1 MNPDAMNATVS
12 LVVLANAIVLTTI
25 SRDFPPALRPAAK
38 DWQIGTLLIAIG
50 AGFVATGRWLPLP
63 LMVILTNG
71 PLVFGLIA
79 YRRSLRKFVGAEPK
93 RFDWLL
99 GVFVTLSVL
108 AFSAIHVS
116 FMARV
121 VLVSAAWLWLM
132 IDSIRLLLGPG
143 SQSGAR
149 SQRMLAAIFALVAAF
164 VAVRLF
170 FFLPHDLPADF
181 TSASQNFIANLV
193 SPAFLVLLPTVG
205 TTAFMLMC
213 TDRVR
218 RRLEVVAATDPL
230 TGLFNRRSFGD
241 TAADRFN
248 KAKVAG
254 KGFMLV
260 LLDVDRFKAVNDTY
274 GHEVGDK
281 VLMHVAGRLQ
291 NVARGD
297 DMIARL
303 GGEEFVMLLE
313 TDDWEGGMGAA
324 ERIRQAVADQAIRV
338 DLQDIVVTVSGG
350 VARFDPEDRSL
361 SDVLRRADQALYL
374 AKSAGRNRVAAR
386 A

>member
-1 MNPDAMNATVS
+1 
-12 LVVLANAIVLTTI
+12 
-25 SRDFPPALRPAAK
+25 
-38 DWQIGTLLIAIG
+38 
-50 AGFVATGRWLPLP
+50 
-63 LMVILTNG
+63 
-71 PLVFGLIA
+71 
-79 YRRSLRKFVGAEPK
+79 
-93 RFDWLL
+93 
-99 GVFVTLSVL
+99 
-108 AFSAIHVS
+108 
-116 FMARV
+116 
-121 VLVSAAWLWLM
+121 
-132 IDSIRLLLGPG
+132 
-143 SQSGAR
+143 
-149 SQRMLAAIFALVAAF
+149 
-164 VAVRLF
+164 
-170 FFLPHDLPADF
+170 
-181 TSASQNFIANLV
+181 
-193 SPAFLVLLPTVG
+193 
-205 TTAFMLMC
+205 MLMC

-291 NVARGD
+291 NVARDD

-350 VARFDPEDRSL
+350 VARFDPEDHSL